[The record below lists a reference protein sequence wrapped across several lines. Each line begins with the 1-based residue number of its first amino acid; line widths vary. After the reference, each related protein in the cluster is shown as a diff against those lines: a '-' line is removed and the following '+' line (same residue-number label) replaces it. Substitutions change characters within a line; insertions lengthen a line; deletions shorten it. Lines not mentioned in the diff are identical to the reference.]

1 MPEDA
6 NGSGLVTLV
15 WALWIYWTVS
25 WWYEHLSSLSRAK
38 KEPQAGAIGSPT
50 GTAIAPLQGSAASS
64 GLDALVSEFLRRYG
78 PVTVSEFL
86 GQRLGDYESIVAAFD
101 AGDRAMLRKLV
112 SADVY
117 DTFSEAIADREAR
130 HEGTETMFSL
140 IEPPE
145 ILSGL
150 INDSCPEI
158 TIRFKAEFYKLTRN
172 ASGQA
177 IGRAPERHQSI
188 DIWTF
193 GCTSSRPSG
202 RWLLVATEVGAT

>member
-1 MPEDA
+1 MPDDA

-38 KEPQAGAIGSPT
+38 KESQAGAFGSPT
-50 GTAIAPLQGSAASS
+50 GAAIAPPKGPAASS
-64 GLDALVSEFLRRYG
+64 GLDALVSELVRRYG
-78 PVTVSEFL
+78 PVSEYL
-86 GQRLGDYESIVAAFD
+86 EQRLVAYETVVAAFD
-101 AGDRAMLRKLV
+101 AGDRATLRKLV

-117 DTFSEAIADREAR
+117 DTFSRAIAEREAR
-130 HEGTETMFSL
+130 QEGTETVFSL

-150 INDSCPEI
+150 INEVRAEI
-158 TIRFKAEFYKLTRN
+158 TIRFRAEFYKLTRD

-177 IGRAPERHQSI
+177 IGRAPDRHQST

-193 GCTSSRPSG
+193 GCTSLRPGG